1 MVFILSFTQYN
12 LLSKGAIKL
21 DWLFRVWTPSTKTL
35 VDNVN
40 EINLGNNVVA
50 NIEDGKL
57 VVQFIKEEESNI
69 KWITTQPQFYSGMND
84 MNSKKIFANDII
96 EVNDKFLR
104 GKRLKVIFDNGCV
117 SRGQISFIS
126 TLSLGDHDSI

>member
-1 MVFILSFTQYN
+1 ME
-12 LLSKGAIKL
+12 
-21 DWLFRVWTPSTKTL
+21 WLFRVWNPSTKTM
-35 VDNVN
+35 VYNVN

-69 KWITTQPQFYSGMND
+69 NWITTKPQFYSGMND

-104 GKRLKVIFDNGCV
+104 GKRLKVIFDNGCFGFKDGI
-117 SRGQISFIS
+117 RFIPLYRYEW
-126 TLSLGDHDSI
+126 TLIKVIGNADANPELL